1 MDDPD
6 GNGVELYWDKP
17 REQWPVEADGSLTMY
32 TRALNVRDLLHE
44 AEKEPAH

>member
-17 REQWPVEADGSLTMY
+17 REQWPLDPDGKIQMVTNPLNLTG
-32 TRALNVRDLLHE
+32 LLTE
-44 AEKEPAH
+44 ITK